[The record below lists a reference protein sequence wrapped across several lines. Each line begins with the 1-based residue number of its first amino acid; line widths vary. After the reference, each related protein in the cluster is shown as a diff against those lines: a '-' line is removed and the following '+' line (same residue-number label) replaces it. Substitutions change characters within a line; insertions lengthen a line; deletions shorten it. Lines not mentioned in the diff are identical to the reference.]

1 MALPD
6 LTIASRKELISEWR
20 RIFKSRE
27 PEKAGAKVL
36 RTCLLTHSQRSG
48 DVQAC
53 NKAEAKLMSR
63 LKRHE
68 AGDARLSSQA
78 ALSAG
83 TELMRSYRGQ
93 TCTVLVREDGF
104 ECNGTRYG
112 SLSEIATHITG
123 SRRSGPKF
131 FGLNV

>member
-1 MALPD
+1 MNLPD
-6 LTIASRKELISEWR
+6 LKHASRRDLVKEWR

-68 AGDARLSSQA
+68 AGDARLSSPSSPISRYRA
-78 ALSAG
+78 YAELSRANI
-83 TELMRSYRGQ
+83 YRASPRG
-93 TCTVLVREDGF
+93 G
-104 ECNGTRYG
+104 
-112 SLSEIATHITG
+112 I
-123 SRRSGPKF
+123 
-131 FGLNV
+131 

>member
-1 MALPD
+1 MNIPD
-6 LTIASRKELISEWR
+6 LNKASRRDLVREWR
-20 RIFKSRE
+20 RIFRSRE
-27 PEKAGAKVL
+27 PQKAGAKVL

-48 DVQAC
+48 HVQAC

-68 AGDARLSSQA
+68 AGDARLSSQTT
-78 ALSAG
+78 LSAG

-93 TCTVLVREDGF
+93 TYTVLVREDGF